1 MPLVCTALTT
11 AGYCAQKLAV
21 TPAGTSLGALQ
32 AATALPACSAA
43 VSLLL
48 HTLAP
53 GNTEFW
59 PRLLTELFWTSVTA

>member
-1 MPLVCTALTT
+1 MCTALTT
-11 AGYCAQKLAV
+11 AGYYAQKLAV

-32 AATALPACSAA
+32 ADTALPACSAA

-53 GNTEFW
+53 GNTVFW
-59 PRLLTELFWTSVTA
+59 PSVLTELFWTSVTA